1 MSEREGAQRE
11 WGAMRAGRSEPART
25 GLSEERAQSVD
36 TVLNAARSGL
46 RRLGPHEA
54 AAAHDN
60 GAILV
65 DTRPYAFRAAEG
77 EIPGALVVE
86 RNVLEWR
93 FAPDSD
99 HRLPQA
105 GADAVVVGV
114 CNEGY
119 ASSLAADSLRRL
131 GVRNATDLDGGFR
144 AWAAAG
150 LPVSPGGS
158 PALP

>member
-1 MSEREGAQRE
+1 VTTVEELLAGARDRI
-11 WGAMRAGRSEPART
+11 GPLSPA
-25 GLSEERAQSVD
+25 EAK
-36 TVLNAARSGL
+36 
-46 RRLGPHEA
+46 A
-54 AAAHDN
+54 AADA
-60 GAILV
+60 GAVLV
-65 DTRPYAFRAAEG
+65 DIRPQSFRAAEG

-86 RNVLEWR
+86 RTVLEWR

-105 GADAVVVGV
+105 GPDVQVVVV

-119 ASSLAADSLRRL
+119 ASSLAADVLRQL
-131 GVRNATDLDGGFR
+131 GVRRATDLAGGFR

-150 LPVSPGGS
+150 LPTVPGGS